1 MEVQALLFDAEKT
14 RRVIALV
21 PAFNAAATVGA
32 TVAALK
38 LIKLINEIIV
48 IDDGSSDGTDA
59 EAEKAGAQVIRLS
72 QNRGKG
78 GALNAGLAK
87 VINANAKSNVNGSA
101 NAGVNGISND
111 AAGAAVNA
119 NDIVALV
126 DSDLGS
132 SAAEFEKLI
141 EPVLK
146 NQADMTIARFP
157 KAERKGGFGLL
168 KKTAQNGLKL
178 FTGIKFDSPLS
189 GQRVL
194 NARAL
199 QAIGSFESGW
209 GVEVGMTIDVCR
221 NGLRVR
227 EVPVQ
232 MKHSETGRDLAG
244 FKHRG
249 KQFLGV
255 IKVFAKRLMTR

>member
-1 MEVQALLFDAEKT
+1 
-14 RRVIALV
+14 
-21 PAFNAAATVGA
+21 
-32 TVAALK
+32 VAALK
-38 LIKLINEIIV
+38 LIAIITDIIV
-48 IDDGSSDGTDA
+48 IDDGSSDSTDV
-59 EAEKAGAQVIRLS
+59 EAKRAGGHVIRLS

-78 GALNAGLAK
+78 EALNAGLSEAC
-87 VINANAKSNVNGSA
+87 ANA
-101 NAGVNGISND
+101 
-111 AAGAAVNA
+111 NA

-146 NQADMTIARFP
+146 NQVDMTIARFP
-157 KAERKGGFGLL
+157 KAVRKGGFGLL

-194 NARAL
+194 NARAIE
-199 QAIGSFESGW
+199 AIGSFESGW

-232 MKHSETGRDLAG
+232 MQHNETGRDLAG
-244 FKHRG
+244 FQHRG
-249 KQFLGV
+249 QQFLGV
-255 IKVFAKRLMTR
+255 IRVFAKRLMTR

>member
-1 MEVQALLFDAEKT
+1 MLSEAEKT

-21 PAFNAAATVGA
+21 PAFNAAATVGE

-38 LIKLINEIIV
+38 LITIITEIIV
-48 IDDGSSDGTDA
+48 IDDGSSDSTDV
-59 EAEKAGAQVIRLS
+59 EAKKAGAHVIRLG

-78 GALNAGLAK
+78 EALNAGLSE
-87 VINANAKSNVNGSA
+87 VRA
-101 NAGVNGISND
+101 NAGVNVAD
-111 AAGAAVNA
+111 GANACANA

-132 SAAEFEKLI
+132 SAVEFEKLI
-141 EPVLK
+141 EPVMK
-146 NQADMTIARFP
+146 NHADMTIARFP
-157 KAERKGGFGLL
+157 KAVRKGGFGLL

-194 NARAL
+194 NAHAIE
-199 QAIGSFESGW
+199 AIGSFESGW

-221 NGLRVR
+221 SGLRVR
-227 EVPVQ
+227 EIPVQ
-232 MKHSETGRDLAG
+232 MKHNETGRDLAG
-244 FKHRG
+244 FQHRG
-249 KQFLGV
+249 QQFLGV
-255 IKVFAKRLMTR
+255 IRVFAKRLMTR

>member
-1 MEVQALLFDAEKT
+1 MLLSGAEKT

-21 PAFNAAATVGA
+21 PAFNAAATVSA

-38 LIKLINEIIV
+38 LIPKITEIIV
-48 IDDGSSDGTDA
+48 IDDGSSDDTDV
-59 EAEKAGAQVIRLS
+59 EAEKAGARVIRLS

-78 GALNAGLAK
+78 AALNAGLSEVTNVDAD
-87 VINANAKSNVNGSA
+87 VNANNNAVVGA
-101 NAGVNGISND
+101 NT
-111 AAGAAVNA
+111 NA
-119 NDIVALV
+119 NTNDIVALV

-146 NQADMTIARFP
+146 NQVDMTIARFP
-157 KAERKGGFGLL
+157 KAVRKGGFGLL

-194 NARAL
+194 NARAIE
-199 QAIGSFESGW
+199 AIGSFESGW

-221 NGLRVR
+221 NGLRVW
-227 EVPVQ
+227 EIPVQ
-232 MKHSETGRDLAG
+232 MKHNETGRDLAG
-244 FKHRG
+244 FQHRG
-249 KQFLGV
+249 QQFLGV
-255 IKVFAKRLMTR
+255 IRVFAKRLMTR

>member
-1 MEVQALLFDAEKT
+1 MGVLALLSEAEKT

-21 PAFNAAATVGA
+21 PAFNAEATVGA

-38 LIKLINEIIV
+38 AIAEISEIIV
-48 IDDGSSDGTDA
+48 IDDGSSDGTDV
-59 EAEKAGAQVIRLS
+59 EAEKAGGRVIRLN

-78 GALNAGLAK
+78 EALNAGLSEVANSSANADGIAGK
-87 VINANAKSNVNGSA
+87 NANAAVGGAVSA
-101 NAGVNGISND
+101 NANT
-111 AAGAAVNA
+111 
-119 NDIVALV
+119 IVALV
-126 DSDLGS
+126 DSDLGG

-146 NQADMTIARFP
+146 NQVDMTIARFP
-157 KAERKGGFGLL
+157 KAVRKGGFGLL
-168 KKTAQNGLKL
+168 KRIAQNGLKL

-194 NARAL
+194 NARAIE
-199 QAIGSFESGW
+199 AIGSFESGW

-232 MKHSETGRDLAG
+232 MKHNETGRDMAG

-249 KQFLGV
+249 QQFLGV
-255 IKVFAKRLMTR
+255 IRAFAKRLMTR